1 MELARAAAATR
12 PKAGLAAR
20 CPQAKPHTA
29 VQARP
34 ACRRPRHA
42 QRLAPI
48 HAAATAQAEGLAA
61 WLAAAGVDAAK
72 QAVAP
77 GAAGLVCARPVKAG
91 EQLFVVPAAAWITTE
106 TAAQSD
112 IGQYLQGC
120 EKGPP

>member
-12 PKAGLAAR
+12 PAGQAR

-34 ACRRPRHA
+34 ACRRPRLA
-42 QRLAPI
+42 QRLVSI
-48 HAAATAQAEGLAA
+48 SAAATAQAEGLAA